1 MKNQAEA
8 NSATDVAEE
17 TLQCSKVRL
26 PRIMHVKTN
35 LLNGIGE
42 IRPGEGEVLQG
53 TGEAPVGSR
62 ISHGITQIS
71 RQLRLSIDR
80 SGAWLAISHPSPLQ
94 NVECILPLVKEQA
107 RRASLNSNAQEVV
120 ELTKILHSKLLLQRG
135 DDALKQLLTGGGEHN
150 IINIE
155 QQVVSLIPTAVD
167 EQRSVSLG
175 LGEFQSQQ
183 ERGKPRIPSPRSLLQ
198 TIERFVEPADH
209 VRTTGVHKS
218 RWLRAV
224 DGL

>member
-1 MKNQAEA
+1 MA
-8 NSATDVAEE
+8 
-17 TLQCSKVRL
+17 
-26 PRIMHVKTN
+26 
-35 LLNGIGE
+35 
-42 IRPGEGEVLQG
+42 
-53 TGEAPVGSR
+53 SR

-71 RQLRLSIDR
+71 RQLRLSVDR
-80 SGAWLAISHPSPLQ
+80 RGAGLTISHPSPLQ

-120 ELTKILHSKLLLQRG
+120 ELTKILHSKLPLQKG
-135 DDALKQLLTGGGEHN
+135 DDALNQLLTGSGEHN

-155 QQVVSLIPTAVD
+155 QQVGSVISTAVD

-183 ERGKPRIPSPRSLLQ
+183 ERGEPRVPSPRSLLQ
-198 TIERFVEPADH
+198 TIEGLVEPADH
-209 VRTTGVHKS
+209 IRTTRVHKS

-224 DGL
+224 DSL